1 MRVYI
6 ENIKIVAENILKKI
20 GVPVEQ
26 AKIIVDTIEYAHLTN
41 KGTHGIG
48 RLPIYVRKI
57 KEGLMS
63 AETIMDL
70 INETSVISHYNA
82 NNGFGQVAAYIGM
95 NTAIKKAKENG
106 IAAVGIRC
114 SNNFGTAGYFV
125 EMVAKEN
132 MIGFVFSNSSPA
144 IAPTG
149 GNKPIFGTNPIAIGF
164 PGGNH
169 KPPVILDMATSN
181 AARGKIRLAA
191 TNGQKIPA
199 DWALDA
205 NGNSTTDPNE
215 ALKGTMNPIGGYKGY
230 GLSLIVDVIAGLLT
244 GAAFGGDVKPLNH
257 KGGISNYGH
266 LMIVL
271 DIEKFQRTSSF
282 LGKMDYLT
290 QKVKACGEGG
300 QIFMPGEKGQ
310 IFKTNIDRVVNIP
323 DKQVEVINTLALE
336 LGVSDVL
343 LKNFDL

>member
-125 EMVAKEN
+125 KMAAKEN
-132 MIGFVFSNSSPA
+132 MIGFIFSNSSPA

-149 GNKPIFGTNPIAIGF
+149 GSKPIFGTNPIAIGF
-164 PGGNH
+164 PGGNN
-169 KPPVILDMATSN
+169 KPLVILDLATSN

-191 TNGQKIPA
+191 ANGQSIPA
-199 DWALDA
+199 NWALDA
-205 NGNSTTDPNE
+205 GGQPTTDPNE
-215 ALKGTMNPIGGYKGY
+215 ALKGTMIPIGGYKGY
-230 GLSLIVDVIAGLLT
+230 GLSLIVD
-244 GAAFGGDVKPLNH
+244 
-257 KGGISNYGH
+257 
-266 LMIVL
+266 
-271 DIEKFQRTSSF
+271 
-282 LGKMDYLT
+282 
-290 QKVKACGEGG
+290 
-300 QIFMPGEKGQ
+300 
-310 IFKTNIDRVVNIP
+310 
-323 DKQVEVINTLALE
+323 
-336 LGVSDVL
+336 
-343 LKNFDL
+343 